1 MLARELNEL
10 REISFPPFARAIVF
24 EVESSEATQIVAGLK
39 KAILDGRAPSSTKVL
54 GPAQHN
60 GSIARILLLVQIRDG
75 DNLLKFISEYIRH
88 RAITKKKAISL
99 RVDPYALS

>member
-1 MLARELNEL
+1 M
-10 REISFPPFARAIVF
+10 VF
-24 EVESSEATQIVAGLK
+24 EGDSSEATLSLAGLK
-39 KAILDGRAPSSTKVL
+39 KAIFDGRAPSSTNVQ
-54 GPAQHN
+54 GPAKHS